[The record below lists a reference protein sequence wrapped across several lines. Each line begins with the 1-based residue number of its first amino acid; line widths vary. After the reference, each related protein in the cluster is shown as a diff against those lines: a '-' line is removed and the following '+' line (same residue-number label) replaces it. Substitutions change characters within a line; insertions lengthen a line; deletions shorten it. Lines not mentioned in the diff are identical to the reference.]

1 MSEFPQSSSRPRV
14 LSGMRPTGK
23 LHLGNY
29 MGALA
34 NWVKLQNDGQYE
46 CYFFIADW
54 HALTTTYADPSR
66 IKLNTIDVA
75 LEYLAAG
82 LDPERSTIF
91 IQSHV
96 PQHAELHLLF
106 SMITPIGWLERV
118 PTYKEQQENITG
130 KDLSNYG
137 FLGYPLLQAADI
149 LIYQA
154 QFVPVGQDQ
163 VAHVELT
170 REVARRFNSM
180 YKTNV
185 FPEPEALLTPSPKLT
200 GTDGRKMSKSYGNTI
215 GLSEAPALVAKKVLD
230 MSTNGQRIRQTDP
243 GDPDL
248 CPVGDLHKAF
258 SAAEVIA
265 STQNGCRTAT
275 MRCEFCK
282 IDAADSVCAV
292 TVPIH
297 DKRMR
302 LEGQIEETWE
312 MLQGQSVKAAN
323 RAEQTMVS
331 VRTIFGVS
339 RDLGPVKR
347 HFLASAEVRQRARD
361 LSRFSTWWDLPSNQQ
376 DKLLREYWRENLLP
390 REVQFSQEGNR
401 VFSTLDRE
409 LEEPLI
415 TAKKKRVLV
424 TIPAAGEEPN
434 GWHFRIP
441 VKTYEVWAL
450 LCWDRNYWLND
461 FIIPQKFYAQ
471 PFAKAKKVSR
481 EEAIHVRIW
490 KSGEKWN
497 LEFVSLIERKEV
509 GGAISVQAND
519 PIDITELLGN
529 YEPLQ

>member
-1 MSEFPQSSSRPRV
+1 MPEPALLTSRPRV

-34 NWVKLQNDGQYE
+34 NWVKLQDQYE
-46 CYFFIADW
+46 CCFFIADL
-54 HALTTTYADPSR
+54 HALTTDYADTSR
-66 IKLNTIDVA
+66 LKLNTLDVA
-75 LEYLAAG
+75 LDWLAAG
-82 LDPERSTIF
+82 LDPEKSTIF

-106 SMITPIGWLERV
+106 SMITPLGWLERV

-130 KDLSNYG
+130 KDLTTYG
-137 FLGYPLLQAADI
+137 FLGYPLLQATDI

-154 QFVPVGQDQ
+154 NFVPVGLDQ

-180 YKTNV
+180 YKTAV
-185 FPEPEALLTPSPKLT
+185 FPEPGALLTPSPKLT

-215 GLSEAPALVAKKVLD
+215 GLTEAPALVAKKIVE

-243 GDPDL
+243 GDPNL
-248 CPVGDLHKAF
+248 CPVGDLHKVF
-258 SAAEVIA
+258 STAEVIA
-265 STQNGCRTAT
+265 STQHGCRTAT

-292 TVPIH
+292 TEPIFNN
-297 DKRMR
+297 RMQ
-302 LEGQIEETWE
+302 LEGRIEETWE
-312 MLQGQSVKAAN
+312 MLRGQSVKAAN
-323 RAEQTMVS
+323 RSEQTMLA
-331 VRTIFGVS
+331 VRDVFDLS
-339 RDLGPVKR
+339 RDLGPVRR
-347 HFLASAEVRQRARD
+347 HFLASAEDRLRARD
-361 LSRFSTWWDLPSNQQ
+361 LSQHSTWWNLPSNQQ
-376 DKLLREYWRENLLP
+376 DKLLREYWRLNLLP
-390 REVQFSQEGNR
+390 REVQLSQEGNR

-424 TIPAAGEEPN
+424 TIPAAREEYS

-441 VKTYEVWAL
+441 VRTYEVWVL
-450 LCWDRNYWLND
+450 LCWNLSYWLND

-471 PFAKAKKVSR
+471 QFAKAKKASK
-481 EEAIHVRIW
+481 EEAIHVRVW
-490 KSGEKWN
+490 KSGESWN
-497 LEFVSLIERKEV
+497 LEFVSLLATREI
-509 GGAISVQAND
+509 GGAIVAQAND
-519 PIDITELLGN
+519 PINITELLGN